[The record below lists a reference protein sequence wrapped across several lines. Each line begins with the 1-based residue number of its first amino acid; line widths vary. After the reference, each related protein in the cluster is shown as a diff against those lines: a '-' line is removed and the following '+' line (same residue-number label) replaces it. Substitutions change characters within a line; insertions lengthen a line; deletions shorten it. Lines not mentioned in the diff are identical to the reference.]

1 MQKKYT
7 QMSLFDTYREVA
19 ESYESNKPKL
29 FRLLDE
35 AIEWELLIPAR
46 FFCAFYQRMGRPRK
60 YGLVSFLKALVLQ
73 RLFGYI
79 ADSQLLLTLRHSR
92 EMREFCG
99 FAQVPDAAKLTR
111 FKQEF
116 QIYIAEVF
124 DKLVDLTEPIC
135 RKMDAELADCLI
147 FDTTGIESYVAENN
161 PKFMNSKLNQAKTIA
176 KNDPSFNPYIGVY
189 SLMPDEAAAN
199 SNVKRQYV
207 NGHFCYAQKVG
218 ILTNGLG
225 IVRHIDLF
233 DDDFKAAHPEMP
245 VDRRDNDPAKDKE
258 IGDSKALL
266 PVLDDF
272 RKAHKDFCY
281 GTFLGDSAFDSY
293 GHYSALLGPYGFKR
307 AVIPLNAR
315 NSKNDASSSVNE
327 SGVPLCPKDNSP
339 MIFAGSCGG
348 KNRSKRFKFVCP
360 KSTVVLSDHGKTR
373 KCFCDAPCSDSDYGR
388 CVYIYPD
395 ANKRLYPGIVRNSD
409 EWNRLYNKRVAV
421 ERSIGTFKSVLCLQ
435 SRKTF
440 NSATTKSDLFLAGIT
455 QLLCVLLA
463 DLLHDHSLARRIR
476 KLAV

>member
-1 MQKKYT
+1 MRKKYA

-19 ESYESNKPKL
+19 DSYDKDKPKF

-35 AIEWELLIPAR
+35 AIDWEALIPPR
-46 FFCAFYQRMGRPRK
+46 FYVAFYQKMGRPRK
-60 YGLVSFLKALVLQ
+60 YGLVAFLKAFVLQ
-73 RLFGYI
+73 RIFGYI
-79 ADSQLLLTLRHSR
+79 ADSQLLITLRHSR

-99 FAQVPDAAKLTR
+99 FEKVPDAAKLTR

-116 QIYIAEVF
+116 QVYIGEVF
-124 DKLVDLTEPIC
+124 EKLVEITEPIC
-135 RKMDAELADCLI
+135 REMDAELADCLI

-176 KNDPSFNPYIGVY
+176 KNDPGFNPYIGVY

-225 IVRHIDLF
+225 IVRHVDLF
-233 DDDFKAAHPEMP
+233 DEHFKEAHPEMP
-245 VDRRDNDPAKDKE
+245 VDKREDDPAKDKE

-266 PVLDDF
+266 PILDDF
-272 RKAHKDFCY
+272 RRAHKDFRY

-293 GHYSALLGPYGFKR
+293 NHYSALLGPYGFKR
-307 AVIPLNAR
+307 AVIPLNTR
-315 NSKNDASSSVNE
+315 NTKSDTSSSVNE
-327 SGVPLCPKDNSP
+327 SGVPLCPKDNTP
-339 MIFAGSCGG
+339 MIFAGACGG

-360 KSTVVLSDHGKTR
+360 KSKAVYTELGQTR
-373 KCFCDAPCSDSDYGR
+373 RCFCDEPCTDSPYGR

-395 ANKRLYPGIVRNSD
+395 ANKRLYPGILRDSD
-409 EWNRLYNKRVAV
+409 EWNHLYNKRVAV
-421 ERSIGTFKSVLCLQ
+421 ERSIGTFKSVLGLQ
-435 SRKTF
+435 NRKTY
-440 NSATTKSDLFLAGIT
+440 NSATTKTDLLLAGIT

-463 DLLHDHSLARRIR
+463 HILHDYSLARRVR
-476 KLAV
+476 KLTA

>member
-1 MQKKYT
+1 MRKKYA

-19 ESYESNKPKL
+19 ENYESNKPKL

-35 AIEWELLIPAR
+35 AIDWELLIPAR
-46 FFCAFYQRMGRPRK
+46 FFCAFYQRMGRPRE
-60 YGLVSFLKALVLQ
+60 YGLVAFLKALVLQ

-99 FAQVPDAAKLTR
+99 FEKVPDAAKLTR

-116 QIYIAEVF
+116 QIYIAEIF

-135 RKMDAELADCLI
+135 REMDAELADCLI

-176 KNDPSFNPYIGVY
+176 KSDPSFNPYIGVY

-245 VDRRDNDPAKDKE
+245 IDKRENDPAKDKE

-272 RKAHKDFCY
+272 RKAHKDFRY

-293 GHYSALLGPYGFKR
+293 DHYSALLGPYGFKR
-307 AVIPLNAR
+307 AVIPLNSR
-315 NSKNDASSSVNE
+315 NSKRDTSSSVNE
-327 SGVPLCPKDNSP
+327 SGVPLCPRDDSP
-339 MIFAGSCGG
+339 MIFAGTCGG

-360 KSTVVLSDHGKTR
+360 KSEAIPSDHGKTR
-373 KCFCDAPCSDSDYGR
+373 RCFCDAPCTDSDYGR

-395 ANKRLYPGIVRNSD
+395 ANKRLYPGIVRDSD

-421 ERSIGTFKSVLCLQ
+421 ERSIGTFKAVLCLQ
-435 SRKTF
+435 NRKTF
-440 NSATTKSDLFLAGIT
+440 NTVTTKTDLLLAGIT

-463 DLLHDHSLARRIR
+463 HILHDHSLARRIR

>member
-1 MQKKYT
+1 MRKKYA

-19 ESYESNKPKL
+19 ENYESNKPKL

-35 AIEWELLIPAR
+35 AIDWELLIPAR
-46 FFCAFYQRMGRPRK
+46 FFCAFYQRMGRPRE
-60 YGLVSFLKALVLQ
+60 YGLVAFLKALVLQ

-99 FAQVPDAAKLTR
+99 FEKVPDAAKLTR

-116 QIYIAEVF
+116 QIYIAEIF

-135 RKMDAELADCLI
+135 REMDAELADCLI

-176 KNDPSFNPYIGVY
+176 KSDPSFNPYIGVY

-199 SNVKRQYV
+199 SNVKHQYV

-225 IVRHIDLF
+225 IVRHVDLF
-233 DDDFKAAHPEMP
+233 DEHFKEAHPEMP
-245 VDRRDNDPAKDKE
+245 VDKREDDPAKDKE

-266 PVLDDF
+266 PILDDF
-272 RKAHKDFCY
+272 RRAHKDFRY

-293 GHYSALLGPYGFKR
+293 DHYSALLGPYGFKR
-307 AVIPLNAR
+307 AVIPLNSR
-315 NSKNDASSSVNE
+315 NSKRDTSSSVN
-327 SGVPLCPKDNSP
+327 
-339 MIFAGSCGG
+339 
-348 KNRSKRFKFVCP
+348 
-360 KSTVVLSDHGKTR
+360 
-373 KCFCDAPCSDSDYGR
+373 
-388 CVYIYPD
+388 
-395 ANKRLYPGIVRNSD
+395 
-409 EWNRLYNKRVAV
+409 
-421 ERSIGTFKSVLCLQ
+421 
-435 SRKTF
+435 
-440 NSATTKSDLFLAGIT
+440 
-455 QLLCVLLA
+455 
-463 DLLHDHSLARRIR
+463 
-476 KLAV
+476 